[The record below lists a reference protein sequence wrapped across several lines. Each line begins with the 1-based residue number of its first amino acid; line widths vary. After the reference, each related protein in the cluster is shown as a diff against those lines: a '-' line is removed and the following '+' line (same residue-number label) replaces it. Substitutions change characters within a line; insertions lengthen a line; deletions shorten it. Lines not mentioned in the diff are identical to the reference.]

1 MKTLEKF
8 VNDINNAIISEQK
21 NKELKFKK
29 TLKTILETNEPDP
42 EDVVGQDADDND
54 TGGVYGISE
63 PVDDEAIK
71 NIDLNSPT
79 LVVKFAI

>member
-29 TLKTILETNEPDP
+29 TLKTILET
-42 EDVVGQDADDND
+42 
-54 TGGVYGISE
+54 
-63 PVDDEAIK
+63 K
-71 NIDLNSPT
+71 ML
-79 LVVKFAI
+79 